1 MLLMS
6 LLRQN
11 LKNTQGQQQEVG
23 IPVASVIHS
32 QLSTQEFPTVCM
44 GDVQYLECQAAEVI
58 IQILARCSQ
67 FVLRGSTMWN
77 LLLSTK
83 G

>member
-1 MLLMS
+1 MVSMLQMS
-6 LLRQN
+6 LLKQN

-23 IPVASVIHS
+23 ISVASVIHS

-44 GDVQYLECQAAEVI
+44 GDMQHLQCQVAKII

-67 FVLRGSTMWN
+67 FVL
-77 LLLSTK
+77 
-83 G
+83 